1 MSESRDS
8 RSDQARAH
16 ENAPREPVFNLPAV
30 VLCLV
35 GACVIVYVAGAYFL
49 SERGYIYLMANA
61 AFIPAR
67 YSGQLD
73 LEIAAFTWPF
83 TILTSP
89 LTYAFLHGSVAHLAI
104 NMIWLAAFGS
114 PLANR
119 LGALR
124 FLVFW
129 ALTSI
134 SAVALHYVLHRLDQS
149 PLVGASGAISGM
161 MGAAARFGFK
171 IDRSHGRAAF
181 QGAPLPVAAC
191 LRSRAVVAFLA
202 IWMLINLAT
211 GMISF
216 APGIEGQIAW
226 EAHIGGFLAGFFG
239 IDWVDRPEKRDLPP
253 LDPQNEQGE
262 QGGEDR
268 PD

>member
-1 MSESRDS
+1 
-8 RSDQARAH
+8 
-16 ENAPREPVFNLPAV
+16 
-30 VLCLV
+30 VLCLI
-35 GACVIVYVAGAYFL
+35 GICVMVYVIGAYFL
-49 SERGYIYLMANA
+49 SERGYLFLLVNA
-61 AFIPAR
+61 AFIPVR
-67 YSGQLD
+67 YSGQFDLD
-73 LEIAAFTWPF
+73 IAAF
-83 TILTSP
+83 TSP

-119 LGALR
+119 LGTLR

-129 ALTSI
+129 ALTSV
-134 SAVALHYVLHRLDQS
+134 SAVALHYALHRLDQS

-181 QGAPLPVAAC
+181 HGAPLPVAVC

-211 GMISF
+211 GMVSF
-216 APGIEGQIAW
+216 APGIDGQIAW

-239 IDWVDRPEKRDLPP
+239 IDWIDRPENRDIPP
-253 LDPQNEQGE
+253 LDPSDEFEEPQGT
-262 QGGEDR
+262 DR
-268 PD
+268 PN